1 MESGPSTSRL
11 PYWLPGAVLAV
22 AGLVFAGFLYVE
34 QDRRLTAIEQA
45 RFEQH
50 AAEVSVALR
59 ERLAG
64 YTEVVFG
71 LRGLFIANPQLTRT
85 QFQRAADELDAAS
98 RTPGL
103 VNLAFTRRV
112 AAGDLPAF
120 EQRTRND
127 PALQAAGIAGFGVHP
142 QAERDEYFVADYLWP
157 LTGNE
162 QILGLDIGSQPANL
176 LAMQRARSTG
186 AVVVTKPFELVQA
199 VEPQQGFVIRVPV
212 FDAPGEG
219 GRPPAPEHF
228 LGAVAATVNVSA
240 LMRHVQG
247 VGESLLAVELADLG
261 TLGEDAGSQPAGVFY
276 RSAAAAPLTHLR
288 PAVHDIAVHNRRWQL
303 AFEPTARF
311 LSVQE
316 IRLPANSA
324 AAAAVVSLLLAA
336 VLSLLMRQRR
346 TALLRAYRADAARE
360 RSEGRFRAL
369 FNQAGVGV
377 ALADIETGRLSEV
390 NPRFCSIVGQGE
402 NALRGQAQSA
412 LFLHPGSG
420 AGSTNELH
428 ALRAPGA
435 TEMTQELAL
444 APPAGPAIPARG
456 TPPAQRWVARTVC
469 AMRSDDGPA
478 THAIVVLHDI
488 TARRAMEDAL
498 RRSESRLHA
507 LLHRLPVGVMLMERD
522 GTTALCNQRFT
533 EITGYRLG
541 DVPTAEIW
549 WRKAYPD
556 AATRNQLQAEWFQD
570 YRDAGKDGML
580 PEREVEIAGADGRPH
595 TLEVAGVRVGPQL
608 LVTFVDL
615 SQRKAAEREIRTLAY
630 YDLLTGLPNR
640 RLLVMRV
647 EQAAAQ
653 RPRGAFGALMMFDID
668 NFKVLNDTRGHERG
682 DALLKLVAERL
693 VACVRTD
700 DTVARPGGDEFA
712 VLLEDVGDS
721 AEQAQRHC
729 EQIGQKILA
738 ALRLPYLIDGEAH
751 HCTLSMGI
759 AVFTSGEHSVDE
771 LLQRVDLA
779 MYQAKAA
786 GRDTLRFY
794 DPSMRAQASE
804 RAALEEDM
812 RAGLAEG
819 QFELYFQPQVDHGR
833 IVGAEALLRWRHPVR
848 GFVSPGVFIPLAEES
863 GQILPLGQWVLEQ
876 ACRTLAEWA
885 RDPRLAE
892 LTLAVN
898 VSPRQFRQAGFVQ
911 QVLSTLAS
919 TGAAA
924 RRLKLE
930 LTEGLLL
937 HDVSESATRMT
948 ELKSYGV
955 GFSLDDFGTGY
966 SSLAYLKR
974 LPLDQLKIDQ
984 SFVRDVL
991 TDPNDASIVRAIVT
1005 LGASLGL
1012 QVVAEGVETV
1022 EQQQFLA
1029 GQHCHAWQGFLLSP
1043 ALPPGEF
1050 TALVARQPQT

>member
-1 MESGPSTSRL
+1 
-11 PYWLPGAVLAV
+11 
-22 AGLVFAGFLYVE
+22 
-34 QDRRLTAIEQA
+34 
-45 RFEQH
+45 
-50 AAEVSVALR
+50 
-59 ERLAG
+59 
-64 YTEVVFG
+64 
-71 LRGLFIANPQLTRT
+71 
-85 QFQRAADELDAAS
+85 
-98 RTPGL
+98 
-103 VNLAFTRRV
+103 
-112 AAGDLPAF
+112 
-120 EQRTRND
+120 
-127 PALQAAGIAGFGVHP
+127 
-142 QAERDEYFVADYLWP
+142 
-157 LTGNE
+157 
-162 QILGLDIGSQPANL
+162 
-176 LAMQRARSTG
+176 
-186 AVVVTKPFELVQA
+186 
-199 VEPQQGFVIRVPV
+199 
-212 FDAPGEG
+212 
-219 GRPPAPEHF
+219 
-228 LGAVAATVNVSA
+228 
-240 LMRHVQG
+240 
-247 VGESLLAVELADLG
+247 
-261 TLGEDAGSQPAGVFY
+261 
-276 RSAAAAPLTHLR
+276 
-288 PAVHDIAVHNRRWQL
+288 
-303 AFEPTARF
+303 
-311 LSVQE
+311 
-316 IRLPANSA
+316 
-324 AAAAVVSLLLAA
+324 
-336 VLSLLMRQRR
+336 
-346 TALLRAYRADAARE
+346 
-360 RSEGRFRAL
+360 
-369 FNQAGVGV
+369 
-377 ALADIETGRLSEV
+377 
-390 NPRFCSIVGQGE
+390 
-402 NALRGQAQSA
+402 
-412 LFLHPGSG
+412 
-420 AGSTNELH
+420 
-428 ALRAPGA
+428 
-435 TEMTQELAL
+435 
-444 APPAGPAIPARG
+444 
-456 TPPAQRWVARTVC
+456 
-469 AMRSDDGPA
+469 
-478 THAIVVLHDI
+478 
-488 TARRAMEDAL
+488 
-498 RRSESRLHA
+498 
-507 LLHRLPVGVMLMERD
+507 
-522 GTTALCNQRFT
+522 
-533 EITGYRLG
+533 
-541 DVPTAEIW
+541 
-549 WRKAYPD
+549 
-556 AATRNQLQAEWFQD
+556 
-570 YRDAGKDGML
+570 
-580 PEREVEIAGADGRPH
+580 
-595 TLEVAGVRVGPQL
+595 
-608 LVTFVDL
+608 
-615 SQRKAAEREIRTLAY
+615 
-630 YDLLTGLPNR
+630 
-640 RLLVMRV
+640 MRV

-653 RPRGAFGALMMFDID
+653 RPQGAFGALMMLDVD

-759 AVFTSGEHSVDE
+759 AVFTAGEHSVDA

-794 DPSMRAQASE
+794 DPSMQAQASE

-1043 ALPPGEF
+1043 ALPAGEF
-1050 TALVARQPQT
+1050 TALVAQHPQA